1 MAFTVACKDKSTVR
15 QWKSFPAVFG
25 TDPHQRDSVFGFSSL
40 PSRVKTEVEK
50 VLNYKRFQIGNHREK
65 IGKTETKRDISL

>member
-25 TDPHQRDSVFGFSSL
+25 TDPHQQCLVLVPSL
-40 PSRVKTEVEK
+40 
-50 VLNYKRFQIGNHREK
+50 Q
-65 IGKTETKRDISL
+65 ETKLKWRKF